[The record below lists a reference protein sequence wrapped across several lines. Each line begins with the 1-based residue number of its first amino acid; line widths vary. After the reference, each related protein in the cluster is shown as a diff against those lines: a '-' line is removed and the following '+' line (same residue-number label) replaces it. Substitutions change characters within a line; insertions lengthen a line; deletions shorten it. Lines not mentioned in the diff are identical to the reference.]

1 MPAGGR
7 TEVPG
12 CSSRGAL
19 GRVLLAVAG
28 GIVLACS
35 APNRREPS
43 YDVFSYTIHLLSKK
57 PGQTRQMV
65 DQMRAFIWAHWHE
78 HRRGR
83 ATLVTTN
90 LTEFVKCTRV
100 YVIEPEPSG
109 DWHIDEDIRCGAGAQ
124 GRPKPVTE
132 KYNWCSVKRESLGRV
147 PWLQG
152 EPIPDSANV
161 PASSYELIM
170 TNRSGGRSF
179 PF

>member
-1 MPAGGR
+1 
-7 TEVPG
+7 
-12 CSSRGAL
+12 
-19 GRVLLAVAG
+19 VLLAVAG

-43 YDVFSYTIHLLSKK
+43 YDVFSYTIPLLSKK